1 MAALSAQVKGASLVV
16 VVDTQQDRPA
26 GFGLHVP
33 QLSKLAIQPGDPAV
47 QTFCVPHGIQRITD
61 GTDSSEVKSA
71 PKCLR
76 FFGPRE
82 GQLLVERLR

>member
-1 MAALSAQVKGASLVV
+1 MYA
-16 VVDTQQDRPA
+16 
-26 GFGLHVP
+26 
-33 QLSKLAIQPGDPAV
+33 
-47 QTFCVPHGIQRITD
+47 FCIPHSTQRITD
-61 GTDSSEVKSA
+61 GTDSQEVKSA

>member
-1 MAALSAQVKGASLVV
+1 M
-16 VVDTQQDRPA
+16 
-26 GFGLHVP
+26 
-33 QLSKLAIQPGDPAV
+33 